1 MIFNPLIKSQ
11 FSFCPLVWML
21 CSKQSNNMINK
32 ILERALRIALN
43 DHISDF
49 ETMLRNT
56 YDITIRHRKI
66 QTLISGLFKM
76 KYDLAPSIMDSM
88 LNRRTICYN
97 FKNFQDFQAER
108 KRTMFFGLETIIYR
122 ALQLRTLLAE
132 EFKKRNTI
140 SLFKSYVRQ

>member
-1 MIFNPLIKSQ
+1 
-11 FSFCPLVWML
+11 
-21 CSKQSNNMINK
+21 
-32 ILERALRIALN
+32 
-43 DHISDF
+43 
-49 ETMLRNT
+49 
-56 YDITIRHRKI
+56 
-66 QTLISGLFKM
+66 M

-108 KRTMFFGLETIIYR
+108 KRTMFFGLETISYR

>member
-1 MIFNPLIKSQ
+1 MIFNALIKSQ

-32 ILERALRIALN
+32 ILERALRIVLN

-49 ETMLRNT
+49 ETMPRNT

-66 QTLISGLFKM
+66 QTLTSELFKM
-76 KYDLAPSIMDSM
+76 KYDLAPSVMDSM

-97 FKNFQDFQAER
+97 FKHLQEFQTER
-108 KRTMFFGLETIIYR
+108 KRAIFFGLETISYP
-122 ALQLRTLLAE
+122 RTPIADT
-132 EFKKRNTI
+132 FGRR
-140 SLFKSYVRQ
+140 V